1 MNTAPQHQSAK
12 PLAGWRVL
20 VPRGGPWGDGV
31 AATLRRQGATP
42 VIAPLI
48 NFAPTNDQESL
59 DRALA
64 DLAGGA
70 FDWLTVTSATTVDV
84 LYAYRA
90 SVPSTTRIAAVGE
103 TTAAA
108 LLAVGYHV
116 DLVPENDNSAAGM
129 AEQLIALEPEPRNIL
144 TLRSEIAKPVLT
156 KMLSEAGHHVRSV
169 VAYRT
174 VGVPVT
180 DRIAEDVRSGR
191 INAILVTSG
200 SVAQQVHEQF
210 PDVPETTLIAAI
222 GPRTARD
229 AERAGLDIDV
239 VAEVQTVDALIDAV
253 ANFSLP
259 HAADEFA
266 PKTGVLPLPSTE
278 RRS

>member
-1 MNTAPQHQSAK
+1 MNSAAAHRPPK

-48 NFAPTNDQESL
+48 NFAPTNDQASL
-59 DRALA
+59 DNALA
-64 DLAGGA
+64 DLAAGR

-90 SVPSTTRIAAVGE
+90 AIPASTKVAAVGE

-108 LLAVGYHV
+108 LLAVGYRV
-116 DLVPENDNSAAGM
+116 DLVPEQDNSAAGM
-129 AEQLIALEPEPRNIL
+129 AEQLIGLEPQARDIL

-156 KMLSEAGHHVRSV
+156 NMLSEAGHRVRSV

-180 DRIAEDVRSGR
+180 ERIAEDVRSGR

-200 SVAQQVHEQF
+200 SVAEQVHEQF
-210 PDVPETTLIAAI
+210 PEVPESTIIAAI
-222 GPRTARD
+222 GPRTASD
-229 AERAGLDIDV
+229 ALKAGLEVDV
-239 VAEVQTVDALIDAV
+239 IADQQTVDALIDAV
-253 ANFSLP
+253 ARFTLP
-259 HAADEFA
+259 HAEDEFA
-266 PKTGVLPLPSTE
+266 PRTGAVPLPPYD
-278 RRS
+278 RG

>member
-1 MNTAPQHQSAK
+1 MNTAPQHVPAK

-31 AATLRRQGATP
+31 AASLRRQGATP

-48 NFAPTNDQESL
+48 NFAPTNDQATL
-59 DRALA
+59 DEALA
-64 DLAGGA
+64 DLAAGR

-90 SVPSTTRIAAVGE
+90 IIPGRTKVAAVGE

-108 LLAVGYHV
+108 LQAVGYRV
-116 DLVPENDNSAAGM
+116 DLVPEEDNSAAGM
-129 AEQLIALEPEPRNIL
+129 AEQLIALEPEPRDIL

-156 KMLSEAGHHVRSV
+156 RMLAEAGHRVRSV

-180 DRIAEDVRSGR
+180 ERIAQDVRSGR

-200 SVAQQVHEQF
+200 SVADQVHAQF
-210 PDVPETTLIAAI
+210 PELPAETLVAAI
-222 GPRTARD
+222 GPRTAKD
-229 AERAGLDIDV
+229 ARRAGLTVDV
-239 VAEVQTVDALIDAV
+239 IAETQTVEALIDAV
-253 ANFSLP
+253 GRFALP

-266 PKTGVLPLPSTE
+266 PRTGTIPVAAPE
-278 RRS
+278 RD